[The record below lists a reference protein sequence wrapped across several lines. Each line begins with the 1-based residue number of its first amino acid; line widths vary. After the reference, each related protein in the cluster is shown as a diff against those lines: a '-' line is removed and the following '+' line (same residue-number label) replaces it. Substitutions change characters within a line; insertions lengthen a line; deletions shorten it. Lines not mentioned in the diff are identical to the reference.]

1 MEIALTSGGVS
12 KLEIY
17 RRFQVP
23 EVWFWR
29 RNGMEIFALR
39 KDGSSYEPVSHS
51 RLLPQLDVPL
61 LERCVKIGSW
71 REARRAFRAG
81 LPAGK

>member
-1 MEIALTSGGVS
+1 MVLEIALTSGGVS
-12 KLEIY
+12 KLEVY

-29 RNGMEIFALR
+29 REGMEIFALR
-39 KDGSSYEPVSHS
+39 PDGSGYERVSHS
-51 RLLPQLDVPL
+51 GLLPQLDVAL
-61 LERCVKIGSW
+61 LERCVRIASW

-81 LPAGK
+81 LAA